1 MEVISPIEKI
11 FKEKKKG
18 YFVLIDPAKKIDL
31 EKILKNVN
39 TSSVDGIFIG
49 GSDKKIKGF
58 DRYILSV
65 KKNTK
70 KPVFIFPGSHYQIS
84 NRADFL
90 LLLFLLNTRKLD
102 YIIGEHVDG
111 AENLYKSSLKIIPT
125 SYILCM
131 ENRKTSVAKRVPI
144 NFIKDMKTFLNYIY
158 LSEISNFKTVYLE
171 AGSGSDKTVPLK
183 FIKSAKKILSKPLL
197 VGGGIKDGKT
207 AFSILESGADFII
220 TGNSIENDP
229 DKIFEF
235 SEVVKIFKR

>member
-1 MEVISPIEKI
+1 MEIVSPIEKI
-11 FKEKKKG
+11 FRKNKKG
-18 YFVLIDPAKKIDL
+18 YFVLIDPAKNIDI
-31 EKILKNVN
+31 EKILKNIN
-39 TSSVDGIFIG
+39 SAKVDGIFVG

-58 DRYILSV
+58 DKFITSI
-65 KKNTK
+65 KEKTK

-90 LLLFLLNTRKLD
+90 LLLFLLNTKKLD
-102 YIIGEHVDG
+102 YIIGEHING
-111 AENLYKSSLKIIPT
+111 AENLFKSSLKIIPT

-131 ENRKTSVAKRVPI
+131 DDRRTSVAKRVPI
-144 NFIKDMKTFLNYIY
+144 NFIKDMKYFLNYIY

-183 FIKSAKKILSKPLL
+183 FIKSAKKILSKPLI

-207 AFSILESGADFII
+207 AFKILENGADFIV
-220 TGNSIENDP
+220 TGNIIEKDP

-235 SEVVKIFKR
+235 SEVVNIF